1 MMGATIENMSVAV
14 ILPNANCDL
23 HLSTTEFVILGS
35 IPFLGI
41 VLGSNLWG
49 LLADTWG
56 RRNVIRLTATLA
68 FITSVIST
76 LVTDVNI
83 MIVFRFLVG
92 FL

>member
-1 MMGATIENMSVAV
+1 MMGATMENMSVAV

-23 HLSTTEFVILGS
+23 HFTTIEFVVFGS

-41 VLGSNLWG
+41 VIGSHLWG

-56 RRNVIRLTATLA
+56 RRNVIRLTATVA
-68 FITSVIST
+68 FITSITST
-76 LVTDVNI
+76 LLTDI
-83 MIVFRFLVG
+83 AMMIVLRFLVG